1 MRVSNTGRSQKVLSG
16 SLETK
21 SDDGI
26 FQGIVHHELVPEGDT
41 VSKGRYNG
49 MFALL
54 VEGSL
59 P

>member
-1 MRVSNTGRSQKVLSG
+1 VRISSTGRSHKVLSG

-26 FQGIVHHELVPEGDT
+26 FQGIVHHEHNPEGDT